1 MIAAAILL
9 PLLPKIFRSAVF
21 IIASLAGLIILWTL
35 PEGNYL
41 TLSFLGNNLILLKV
55 DALSKIFAAIFA
67 IITVMGGVYA
77 YHLKD
82 AAQQTAALMYAASAI
97 GVTFAGDF
105 ITLFVFW
112 ELMAAASLVLI
123 WSKKDRAS
131 GKAGMRYL
139 IVHLFGGSLLLAGII
154 LHISETGSV
163 LVEHLLS
170 KNSVAN
176 WFIIA
181 GFGLNAAIPP
191 LNAWLP
197 DAYPKA
203 TITGAVFLSALT
215 TKTAVYAL
223 ARVFAGWEVLL
234 ILGTI
239 MTVYGVIYAVLSNDI
254 RELLSYHIISQVGYM
269 VAGIGIGTMMGVN
282 GSTAHA
288 FSHILY
294 KGLLFMGAG
303 VLIHATGR
311 SKLSELGGLAKFLP
325 VTLVLYLVGGFSISG
340 VPLFNGFISKSMVVY
355 AAGEIHN
362 YIVVIL
368 MNIAMVGTFLSTTL
382 KLPYLAWF
390 NPARTPSPPNW
401 RQPVGRGSGG
411 KEKPDAE
418 IKLNPIPINMH
429 IGMGLT
435 AFLCVLFGVAP
446 SLLYQYLPYQ
456 VSYEPYTGTHLI
468 ETAQILLLTFF
479 GFWIFRKKLAAE
491 PLISLDF
498 DWFYRRPKYF
508 TKRLLVEG
516 VLSVFNKT
524 DKILMKVVNTLTY
537 FGKNPVNAIAYLT
550 LKESATTNIDYDPNI
565 SRPTTL
571 LIISGILLVFV
582 MIIAV
587 VMI

>member
-1 MIAAAILL
+1 MISIIHPSLLMIAGAIIL
-9 PLLPKIFRSAVF
+9 PLLPKIFRSAFF
-21 IIASLAGLIILWTL
+21 IIASLAGFIILWTL

-41 TLSFLGNNLILLKV
+41 TLHFLGNNLILLKV

-67 IITVMGGVYA
+67 IITIMGGVYA

-82 AAQQTAALMYAASAI
+82 VAQQIAALFYSASAI

-112 ELMAAASLVLI
+112 EVMAAASLVLI
-123 WSKKDRAS
+123 WSKKDTAS
-131 GKAGMRYL
+131 AKAGIRYL
-139 IVHLFGGSLLLAGII
+139 VVHLFGGSLLLTGII
-154 LHISETGSV
+154 LHISETGSI

-170 KNSVAN
+170 KNSIAN

-325 VTLVLYLVGGFSISG
+325 ITLVLYLVGGFSISG
-340 VPLFNGFISKSMVVY
+340 VPLFNGFISKSMVVD

-362 YIVVIL
+362 YVAVIL

-390 NPARTPSPPNW
+390 N
-401 RQPVGRGSGG
+401 

-418 IKLNPIPINMH
+418 ILLNPIPINMH

-435 AFLCVLFGVAP
+435 ALLCMLFGIVP

-456 VSYEPYTGTHLI
+456 VDYEPYTGAHLI
-468 ETAQILLLTFF
+468 ETAQILIFTFF

-498 DWFYRRPKYF
+498 DWFYRRPKNVMQRF
-508 TKRLLVEG
+508 LVDS
-516 VLSVFNKT
+516 VLSVFDKT
-524 DKILMKVVNTLTY
+524 DKILMIVVNALVY
-537 FGKNPVNAIAYLT
+537 FGKNPVNAIVYFT
-550 LKESATTNIDYDPNI
+550 RKEQTSAITDYNPNI
-565 SRPTTL
+565 ARPTTMF
-571 LIISGILLVFV
+571 IISGILLVFV
-582 MIIAV
+582 IIIAV
-587 VMI
+587 VVI

>member
-1 MIAAAILL
+1 MISIIHPSLLMIAGAILL
-9 PLLPKIFRSAVF
+9 PLLPKKFRSAIF

-35 PEGNYL
+35 PEGSYL
-41 TLSFLGNNLILLKV
+41 TLNFLGNNLILLKV

-67 IITVMGGVYA
+67 IITIMGGVYA

-82 AAQQTAALMYAASAI
+82 AVQQTAALFYSASAI

-105 ITLFVFW
+105 ITLFIFW

-123 WSKKDRAS
+123 WSKKDKAS
-131 GKAGMRYL
+131 AKAGMRYL
-139 IVHLFGGSLLLAGII
+139 IVHLFGGSLLLTGII
-154 LHISETGSV
+154 LHVSETGSI

-203 TITGAVFLSALT
+203 TVTGAVFLSALT

-325 VTLVLYLVGGFSISG
+325 ITLVLYLVGGFSISG

-355 AAGEIHN
+355 AAGDIHN
-362 YIVVIL
+362 YLAVLL

-390 NPARTPSPPNW
+390 NR
-401 RQPVGRGSGG
+401 
-411 KEKPDAE
+411 EKPDAE
-418 IKLNPIPINMH
+418 IKLNPIPVNMH

-435 AFLCVLFGVAP
+435 ALLCILFGIAP
-446 SLLYQYLPYQ
+446 SLLYQYLPFQ
-456 VSYEPYTGTHLI
+456 VSYEPYTGAHLV
-468 ETAQILLLTFF
+468 ETAQILLLTFL

-498 DWFYRRPKYF
+498 DWFYRRPKNF
-508 TKRLLVEG
+508 TKRLLVDG
-516 VLSVFNKT
+516 VLSVFDRT
-524 DKILMKVVNTLTY
+524 DKILMKVVNTLIY
-537 FGKNPVNAIAYLT
+537 FGKNPANII
-550 LKESATTNIDYDPNI
+550 TNVASKDLSEINKDYDPNF
-565 SRPTTL
+565 SRPSTL
-571 LIISGILLVFV
+571 MIISGILLVFIV
-582 MIIAV
+582 IIAV

>member
-1 MIAAAILL
+1 MGSIIHPSLLMIAGAIFL
-9 PLLPKIFRSAVF
+9 PLLPKVFRSAFF

-82 AAQQTAALMYAASAI
+82 AFQQTAALFYSASAI

-123 WSKKDRAS
+123 WSKKDSAS
-131 GKAGMRYL
+131 EKAGMRYL
-139 IVHLFGGSLLLAGII
+139 IVHLFGGSMLLAGII
-154 LHISETGSV
+154 LHVSETGSI

-203 TITGAVFLSALT
+203 TVTGAVFLSALT

-239 MTVYGVIYAVLSNDI
+239 MTVYGVIYAVLSIDI

-325 VTLVLYLVGGFSISG
+325 ITLVLYLVGGFSISG

-362 YIVVIL
+362 YLAVIL
-368 MNIAMVGTFLSTTL
+368 MNVAMVGTFLSTTL

-390 NPARTPSPPNW
+390 N
-401 RQPVGRGSGG
+401 
-411 KEKPDAE
+411 KEKPDTE

-446 SLLYQYLPYQ
+446 SLLYQYLPSQ
-456 VSYEPYTGTHLI
+456 VSYEPYTGAHLF

-498 DWFYRRPKYF
+498 DWFYRRTKNF
-508 TKRLLVEG
+508 IKRLLVDG
-516 VLSVFNKT
+516 VLYVFDIT
-524 DKILMKVVNTLTY
+524 DRILMKVVNTLIY
-537 FGKNPVNAIAYLT
+537 FVKNPGNAIAYLN
-550 LKESATTNIDYDPNI
+550 LQEPFATNIDYDPNI
-565 SRPTTL
+565 SRPTTMF
-571 LIISGILLVFV
+571 IISGILLVFV
-582 MIIAV
+582 IIIAV
-587 VMI
+587 VIV

>member
-1 MIAAAILL
+1 MISIIHPSLLMIAGAILI
-9 PLLPKIFRSAVF
+9 PLFPKVFRSAIF

-82 AAQQTAALMYAASAI
+82 AVQQTAALIYSASAI

-105 ITLFVFW
+105 ITLFISW

-123 WSKKDRAS
+123 WSRKDKAS
-131 GKAGMRYL
+131 EKAGMRYL
-139 IVHLFGGSLLLAGII
+139 VVHLFGGSLLLTGII
-154 LHISETGSV
+154 LHISETGSI

-170 KNSVAN
+170 KSSVAN

-203 TITGAVFLSALT
+203 TVTGAVFLSALT

-269 VAGIGIGTMMGVN
+269 VAGVGIGTMMGVN

-325 VTLVLYLVGGFSISG
+325 ITLVLYLVGGFSISG

-355 AAGEIHN
+355 AAGDIHN
-362 YIVVIL
+362 YLAVIL

-390 NPARTPSPPNW
+390 N
-401 RQPVGRGSGG
+401 

-418 IKLNPIPINMH
+418 MKLNPIPINMH

-435 AFLCVLFGVAP
+435 AFLCVLFGAAP

-456 VSYEPYTGTHLI
+456 VSYEPYTGAHLV

-498 DWFYRRPKYF
+498 DWFYRRPKNII
-508 TKRLLVEG
+508 KRMLVDG
-516 VLSVFNKT
+516 VLSVFDKT
-524 DKILMKVVNTLTY
+524 DKVLMKVVNTLIY
-537 FGKNPVNAIAYLT
+537 FVKNPSNAIAYLT
-550 LKESATTNIDYDPNI
+550 MQEPSGKNLDYDPNI

-571 LIISGILLVFV
+571 LIISGVLLVFV
-582 MIIAV
+582 IIIAV
-587 VMI
+587 VVT

>member
-1 MIAAAILL
+1 MISIIHPSLLMIAGAIFL
-9 PLLPKIFRSAVF
+9 PLLPKVFRSAIF

-82 AAQQTAALMYAASAI
+82 AVQQTAALIYAASAI

-105 ITLFVFW
+105 ITLFIFW

-123 WSKKDRAS
+123 WSKKDKAS

-139 IVHLFGGSLLLAGII
+139 IVHLFGGSLLLTGII

-170 KNSVAN
+170 KSSVAN

-191 LNAWLP
+191 LNAWLS

-203 TITGAVFLSALT
+203 TVTGAVFLSALT

-223 ARVFAGWEVLL
+223 ARVFSGWEVLFL
-234 ILGTI
+234 LGTI

-325 VTLVLYLVGGFSISG
+325 ITLVLYLVGGFSISG

-355 AAGEIHN
+355 AAGEIHS
-362 YIVVIL
+362 YVAVIL

-390 NPARTPSPPNW
+390 NPART
-401 RQPVGRGSGG
+401 RSGG

-446 SLLYQYLPYQ
+446 SLLYQYLPFQ
-456 VSYEPYTGTHLI
+456 VNYEPYTWAHLV

-479 GFWIFRKKLAAE
+479 GFWIFRKKLTAE

-508 TKRLLVEG
+508 TKRMLVDG
-516 VLSVFNKT
+516 VLSVFDRT
-524 DKILMKVVNTLTY
+524 DKVLMKVVNALIY
-537 FGKNPVNAIAYLT
+537 FGKNPTNTVAYLT
-550 LKESATTNIDYDPNI
+550 TKDLPTTNIDYDPNFA
-565 SRPTTL
+565 RPTTL
-571 LIISGILLVFV
+571 LIISGILLVFIV
-582 MIIAV
+582 IIAV
-587 VMI
+587 VII